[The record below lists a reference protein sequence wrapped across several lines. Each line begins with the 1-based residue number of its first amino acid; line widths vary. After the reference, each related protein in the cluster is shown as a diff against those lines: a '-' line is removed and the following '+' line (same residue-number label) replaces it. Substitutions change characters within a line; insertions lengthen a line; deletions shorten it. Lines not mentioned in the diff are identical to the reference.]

1 MENEIHSD
9 IKTKTADKAGRPSIM
24 DGNKRAAITLAAI
37 ELFAA
42 NGFENTTVDD
52 IALKAGV
59 AKGTVYYHF
68 ESKDRL
74 LLELVEEGFQVL
86 AARTESVT
94 DINSS
99 INKRI
104 EGLIREHCSF
114 ILDNASLCQI
124 TLAEVVGNSNR
135 CKHMEELLQ
144 QHIEFMGDILRK
156 ENISEQKLKLVNI
169 AIFGA
174 VSVATVHFIKH
185 HSDTD
190 WPSFVN
196 DLADLLF
203 QGIASLVG
211 DADSP

>member
-1 MENEIHSD
+1 MENEVHNN
-9 IKTKTADKAGRPSIM
+9 IKMKNASKAGRPSIT
-24 DGNKRAAITLAAI
+24 DGNKRDAITLAAI

-74 LLELVEEGFQVL
+74 LLELVEQGFQTL
-86 AARTESVT
+86 AARIKSVT
-94 DINSS
+94 DANSS
-99 INKRI
+99 INKRL
-104 EGLIREHCSF
+104 EGLISEHCRF
-114 ILDNASLCQI
+114 MLDNASLCQV
-124 TLAEVVGNSNR
+124 TLAEVVSNSER
-135 CKHMEELLQ
+135 CKHMEKLLQ
-144 QHIEFMGDILRK
+144 QHIEFMGEILGN
-156 ENISEQKLKLVNI
+156 ENISEQRLNLVNI
-169 AIFGA
+169 VIFGA

-196 DLADLLF
+196 DLADLLV
-203 QGIASLVG
+203 QGMTSLMV
-211 DADSP
+211 DN